1 MLALAI
7 FILGAAGVCASD
19 VNDTAIADAD
29 QMELSASNEMNAD
42 TLGTSEENTL
52 TQANDCEIL
61 GEDESGTFTQLQNE
75 INAAGNELNLTK
87 DYRWTDEFSGTGIV
101 INNSITINGNGH
113 SIDALGK
120 IRIFELNAT
129 TGVTLNNIT
138 FKNGNTDGCGGAIN
152 VWNALSDSKFTNLN
166 FINNTAA
173 GNGGALYMAGA
184 STNNLFENITF
195 ENNTDI
201 KNGGALYVA
210 GASTSDTFENV
221 KFVNNTAKKND
232 GGAINFH
239 AKVDGATFLNV
250 SFFNNRAEI
259 KIGGAINFDNGLVNS
274 VFNNTCF
281 MDNAA
286 KSGGALGITGT
297 ISSLAFENTKFI
309 HNAALIEDGGA
320 INIGPYRFSD
330 LANTTFKKV
339 SFINNTA
346 KQDGGAL
353 FVTMNTK
360 SNTFEDVEFINN
372 AAKGRN
378 GGAIRFG
385 ANTYQ
390 FVTQGNSFKM
400 VTFANNTANN
410 NGGALYV
417 TGAST
422 SDTFENAE
430 FVNNTAKKNDG
441 GAINFHG
448 KVDGATFADA
458 IFNNNRAE
466 NAVGG
471 AINFDSGLVNSVF
484 NNTCFMD
491 NAAKSGG
498 ALGITGTISSL
509 AFENT
514 KFIHNAALIED
525 GGAINIGPYRFSD
538 LANTTFKKVSFINNT
553 AKQDGGA
560 LFVTMN
566 TKSNTFEDVEFINNA
581 AKGRNGGAIRFGAN
595 TYQFVTQGN
604 SFKMVTFANNT
615 ANNNGGALY
624 VTGEFLSNILELMVF
639 ENNTAKTE
647 DGGAINF
654 YKTVKDTTFNEV
666 IFYKNSAP
674 QSRSG
679 AVNCDNGMENSIF
692 NNTIFKENSAL
703 LTSVITLSHT
713 TSSNTFKNT
722 QFINNTANAYLMYV
736 NNATSDNIIRDSIFL
751 NNNASKITVKNGN
764 IQLTDNWFGNNA
776 TCFDEN
782 PNINQTLDNWLFL
795 NATVSPVAIT
805 LDQNSTIAF
814 KFYSYDNKTKAVR
827 EYDGSASVPLGLYST
842 LGLLNRPVALINENI
857 VYTPSKDGNGTVTGK
872 YETAYYTVVIE
883 NSKVPTV
890 IKLAED
896 KYDVY
901 VGDTRDN
908 LAVLQDKD
916 GKNITDGYNM
926 TYTSNNESVVKIVNG
941 TFVAVGEGSAV
952 ITVSFNGTERYVAA
966 ENKTIAVTVSL
977 NDAMVIVD
985 NSTLDLRVGDTHAIN
1000 ATTVP
1005 AGLNVTYIP
1014 DNSGVV
1020 SVDENGTVTALK
1032 EGKAVIIVKIAANG
1046 VYAENS
1052 TEIVVSVS
1060 KVPTEIAAADVS
1072 TVYNVDKYLTVT
1084 LKDENGNPISGVNV
1098 AVDLNGAKTYTT
1110 DDNGQVKVSTKG
1122 LAPKAY
1128 VAKITFGGDAK
1139 YANSSKDVKVTV
1151 KKATPKIVA
1160 KSKTFKTTTKTKKYA
1175 ITLKDN
1181 TGKAIKKAKV
1191 TLKVKGKTY
1200 KATTNSKGKATFK
1213 IKKLNKVGTFKAVV
1227 KYNGNKYYN
1236 KVSKKVKIKVIF
1248 KTVSKGSKDKST
1260 VRKIQQALKDHG
1272 YYLSYKGRYLMVD
1285 GKFSSCTE
1293 RSVKQFQ
1300 RDNGLKVTG
1309 KVDQKTAKKLGII

>member
-1 MLALAI
+1 
-7 FILGAAGVCASD
+7 
-19 VNDTAIADAD
+19 
-29 QMELSASNEMNAD
+29 
-42 TLGTSEENTL
+42 
-52 TQANDCEIL
+52 
-61 GEDESGTFTQLQNE
+61 
-75 INAAGNELNLTK
+75 
-87 DYRWTDEFSGTGIV
+87 
-101 INNSITINGNGH
+101 
-113 SIDALGK
+113 
-120 IRIFELNAT
+120 
-129 TGVTLNNIT
+129 
-138 FKNGNTDGCGGAIN
+138 
-152 VWNALSDSKFTNLN
+152 
-166 FINNTAA
+166 
-173 GNGGALYMAGA
+173 
-184 STNNLFENITF
+184 
-195 ENNTDI
+195 
-201 KNGGALYVA
+201 
-210 GASTSDTFENV
+210 
-221 KFVNNTAKKND
+221 
-232 GGAINFH
+232 
-239 AKVDGATFLNV
+239 
-250 SFFNNRAEI
+250 
-259 KIGGAINFDNGLVNS
+259 NS

-320 INIGPYRFSD
+320 INIGPYAHSN
-330 LANTTFKKV
+330 LANTTFKMV

-346 KQDGGAL
+346 KRDGGAL
-353 FVTMNTK
+353 FVT
-360 SNTFEDVEFINN
+360 
-372 AAKGRN
+372 R
-378 GGAIRFG
+378 
-385 ANTYQ
+385 
-390 FVTQGNSFKM
+390 
-400 VTFANNTANN
+400 
-410 NGGALYV
+410 
-417 TGAST
+417 
-422 SDTFENAE
+422 
-430 FVNNTAKKNDG
+430 
-441 GAINFHG
+441 
-448 KVDGATFADA
+448 DA
-458 IFNNNRAE
+458 
-466 NAVGG
+466 
-471 AINFDSGLVNSVF
+471 
-484 NNTCFMD
+484 
-491 NAAKSGG
+491 
-498 ALGITGTISSL
+498 
-509 AFENT
+509 
-514 KFIHNAALIED
+514 
-525 GGAINIGPYRFSD
+525 
-538 LANTTFKKVSFINNT
+538 
-553 AKQDGGA
+553 
-560 LFVTMN
+560 
-566 TKSNTFEDVEFINNA
+566 KSNTFEDVEFINNA

-639 ENNTAKTE
+639 ENNTAKTK

-722 QFINNTANAYLMYV
+722 QFINNTANSYLMYV
-736 NNATSDNIIRDSIFL
+736 NNATSDNIIQDSIFL

-842 LGLLNRPVALINENI
+842 LGLLNRSVALINENI

-883 NSKVPTV
+883 N
-890 IKLAED
+890 
-896 KYDVY
+896 
-901 VGDTRDN
+901 
-908 LAVLQDKD
+908 
-916 GKNITDGYNM
+916 
-926 TYTSNNESVVKIVNG
+926 
-941 TFVAVGEGSAV
+941 
-952 ITVSFNGTERYVAA
+952 
-966 ENKTIAVTVSL
+966 
-977 NDAMVIVD
+977 
-985 NSTLDLRVGDTHAIN
+985 
-1000 ATTVP
+1000 
-1005 AGLNVTYIP
+1005 
-1014 DNSGVV
+1014 
-1020 SVDENGTVTALK
+1020 
-1032 EGKAVIIVKIAANG
+1032 
-1046 VYAENS
+1046 
-1052 TEIVVSVS
+1052 S